1 MKSTPAAEQVDLP
14 GNASLN
20 STKGSCWAQWHILA
34 IAALACG
41 QTQSILGALQELLIN
56 YYLLGRAGIDLLAIL
71 IKLLAILIGNL
82 IVLMFPYSFQDTVS
96 SADLKQTEQAQPH

>member
-1 MKSTPAAEQVDLP
+1 LNSTLAAEQVDLP
-14 GNASLN
+14 NNVSFKT
-20 STKGSCWAQWHILA
+20 TKSSCRAQWHILA

-41 QTQSILGALQELLIN
+41 QTQSILGALQEQLIN
-56 YYLLGRAGIDLLAIL
+56 DYLLGRGCID
-71 IKLLAILIGNL
+71 LLAILIGNL

>member
-1 MKSTPAAEQVDLP
+1 LP
-14 GNASLN
+14 SNASFYF
-20 STKGSCWAQWHILA
+20 TKSSCRAKWHILA
-34 IAALACG
+34 VAALACG

-71 IKLLAILIGNL
+71 IGNL
-82 IVLMFPYSFQDTVS
+82 IVLMFPYSFQNTVS